1 MSLID
6 QLDADLGTIFA
17 DWAEPFTVKLAG
29 ATVATVNGIFAE
41 AVETVSPFEAETV
54 VYRPAVSFQVATVA
68 AFGKSHTYTRVKT
81 GITYK
86 TFGDPQTDI
95 GFTQIFLVKA

>member
-41 AVETVSPFEAETV
+41 NVETASPYEAGVV
-54 VYRPAVSFQVATVA
+54 VYRPAVSFPVSTVA
-68 AFGKSHTYTRVKT
+68 AFDKSHTYTRTKS

-86 TFGDPQTDI
+86 TFGDPQTDL
-95 GFTQIFLVKA
+95 GLTQIFLVKA